1 MDYTTR
7 ELLKR
12 YTKMA
17 LGQPFAPVLLNI
29 LVTSV
34 CDMRCTHCFFTDELD
49 DRPRKKLQM
58 KTHEIDRIAQTLG
71 GNLGVLILAGG
82 EPFTRKDLPEI
93 VSSFYRHNNLE
104 SVYLMSNGQIQKRI
118 FPDVTRILEE
128 CPNLNVTV
136 AMGIDGLQEQHD
148 KIRQKPGSWSIAI
161 ETARELKAIKKQY
174 PRLDLQTCTCFMH
187 SNQDSIFEWYD
198 FLKHDLKP
206 DKVNFN
212 YIRPPSADPIE
223 LDIDLKRYAKLANM
237 IDDDSRHAAIKNN
250 YGGNAG
256 FFKAAIDIYM
266 HGLITKTQETQQA
279 QLTCYAGT
287 AGAVIYD
294 EGTLSSCEN
303 LAPIGNLRDHEW
315 NFQGLWLSD
324 AMKARRKHAANG
336 CFCTHESNCYYPSLP
351 FNPKHLV
358 QIKMLEREMKK
369 AWNGVDHT
377 EPLADSVARASSSAS
392 G

>member
-1 MDYTTR
+1 MDYTTK

-12 YTKMA
+12 YAKLA

-58 KTHEIDRIAQTLG
+58 KTDEIRRISETLG

-93 VSSFYRHNNLE
+93 VRAFYENNRLE

-118 FPDVTRILEE
+118 IPDVSRILEE

-136 AMGIDGLQEQHD
+136 ALGIDGLKEQHE
-148 KIRQKPGSWSIAI
+148 KIRQKHGSWDIAI
-161 ETARELKAIKKQY
+161 DTARQLQTIKREH
-174 PRLDLQTCTCFMH
+174 PRLDIQTCTCFMH
-187 SNQDSIFEWYD
+187 SNQDTIFDWYD
-198 FLKHDLKP
+198 FLKYELKP

-212 YIRPPSADPIE
+212 YIRPPSADPVE
-223 LDIDLKRYAKLANM
+223 LDIDHARYAKLARM

-250 YGGNAG
+250 YGGEAG

-266 HGLITKTQETQQA
+266 HGLIDKTQREQKA
-279 QLTCYAGT
+279 QMKCYAGT

-294 EGTLSSCEN
+294 EGTVSSCEN
-303 LAPIGNLRDHEW
+303 KMPVGNLREHDW
-315 NFQGLWLSD
+315 NFQSLWHSE
-324 AMKARRKHAANG
+324 AMKARRREAADG
-336 CFCTHESNCYYPSLP
+336 CFCTHESNSYYPSLP
-351 FNPKHLV
+351 FNPKHLI
-358 QIKMLEREMKK
+358 QIKRLEREMKK
-369 AWNGVDHT
+369 ASREH
-377 EPLADSVARASSSAS
+377 ARQEEQVEGFTVKA
-392 G
+392 

>member
-136 AMGIDGLQEQHD
+136 AMGIDGLQDQHD

-161 ETARELKAIKKQY
+161 ETARELKAMKKQY
-174 PRLDLQTCTCFMH
+174 PQLDLQTCTCFMH
-187 SNQDSIFEWYD
+187 SNQDTIFEWYD

-223 LDIDLKRYAKLANM
+223 LDIDQTRYAKLANM

-250 YGGNAG
+250 YGGKAG

-303 LAPIGNLRDHEW
+303 LAPIGNLRDHDW
-315 NFQGLWLSD
+315 NFQGIWLSPE
-324 AMKARRKHAANG
+324 MKARRKHAANG

-351 FNPKHLV
+351 FNPKHL
-358 QIKMLEREMKK
+358 IKIKSLEREMKK
-369 AWNGVDHT
+369 AARD
-377 EPLADSVARASSSAS
+377 LAAQADEQPDGIAVKA
-392 G
+392 